1 MTEFREM
8 VLLDLEKVYIRKEG
22 EKRMKKGKK
31 FAALALSFVL
41 AGSLVLTGCGS
52 SKDAG
57 SGTASKANDTL
68 IYAQGAEP
76 RGLDPAMVDD
86 GESAKVMINIY
97 EGLLKYNKDST
108 KVEPSLAKSWDVS
121 PDGLSYTF
129 HLQEGVKFHD
139 GTDFN
144 AEAVKYNIDRQ
155 IPPQVTED
163 MAYASFV
170 YGAVKNV
177 EVVDQNTVKINLKEP
192 NTPFLNNLA
201 MVMSAPMISPKALKE
216 NNNNVNQT
224 PVGTGPYKF
233 VKWEKD
239 QNIVLVRNDEYW
251 GDKALTKNVIFKFI
265 KDNSARVVALNNGEA
280 DMIDG
285 IDATVVDQITGAGN
299 KIFQAP
305 GMNINYMAYNT
316 SKAPFNDAKLRVAV
330 SQSINVPEM
339 VKSLYQGYA
348 EPATSILPTF
358 MEGYDKSVAQV
369 SYNPEAA
376 AQTLKAAGL
385 TKVHVI
391 TYTNP
396 RPYNS
401 ANGQALAE
409 AIQGYFSK
417 VGITAV
423 IDSYDWTTYKEKVKA
438 GDYDICFYG
447 WIGDNG
453 DPDNFMELLAH
464 KDPTMNVARYNNAE
478 FNQLFLKGK
487 STPAGNERT
496 QIYTNLEKMAAKEAV
511 WLPISHAETLCAYR
525 ANVQNFTYHMTGV
538 TPFAGVSKK

>member
-1 MTEFREM
+1 
-8 VLLDLEKVYIRKEG
+8 
-22 EKRMKKGKK
+22 MKKRTKI
-31 FAALALSFVL
+31 LA
-41 AGSLVLTGCGS
+41 LVLTAALVAISVAGCGS
-52 SKDAG
+52 SASSASSGG
-57 SGTASKANDTL
+57 SSGSKANDTL

-86 GESAKVMINIY
+86 GESAKVMSNIY

-108 KVEPSLAKSWDVS
+108 KVEPCLAKSWDVS

-129 HLQEGVKFHD
+129 HLQEGVKFQD

-155 IPPQVTED
+155 LPPQVTPD

-170 YGAVKNV
+170 YGSVKNV
-177 EVVDQNTVKINLKEP
+177 EVVDKNTVKINLKEAS
-192 NTPFLNNLA
+192 TPFLNNLA
-201 MVMSAPMISPKALKE
+201 MIMSAPMISPKALKE
-216 NNNNVNQT
+216 HNNNVNEA

-239 QNIVLVRNDEYW
+239 QNIVLVRNDDYW
-251 GDKALTKNVIFKFI
+251 GTKALTKNVIFKFI

-285 IDATVVDQITGAGN
+285 IDATVVKQITDAGN
-299 KIFQAP
+299 KIFKAP

-316 SKAPFNDAKLRVAV
+316 SRKPFNDSKLRVAI
-330 SQSINVPEM
+330 SQAVNVPEM

-348 EPATSILPTF
+348 EPATSILPNF
-358 MEGYDKSVAQV
+358 MDGYDKSITQVA
-369 SYNPEAA
+369 YNPTAA

-385 TKVHVI
+385 TSVHII

-409 AIQGYFSK
+409 AIQGYLSK
-417 VGITAV
+417 AGVTAT
-423 IDSYDWTTYKEKVKA
+423 IDAYDWTTYKQKVKA
-438 GDYDICFYG
+438 GDYDIAFYG
-447 WIGDNG
+447 WTGDNG
-453 DPDNFMELLAH
+453 DPDNFMYLLAH
-464 KDPTMNVARYNNAE
+464 EDPTMNIAMYKNAE
-478 FNQLFLKGK
+478 FNKLIAKGIA
-487 STPAGNERT
+487 TPTGPNRT
-496 QIYTNLEKMAAKEAV
+496 AIYTQLEKIAATEAP
-511 WLPISHAETLCAYR
+511 WLPISHAETLAAYR
-525 ANVQNFTYHMTGV
+525 PNVNGFYYHMTGI
-538 TPFAGVSKK
+538 TPFAEVSKK